1 MMWGLRDLKGEEK
14 RSRRL
19 RLKLLLLVV
28 MAGTLLV
35 LGGCNISQRLQ
46 TLKGSKA
53 EIQPG
58 ELPEMA
64 EDLGSEQALQEMTKV
79 VLYFRDAGGRWLVP
93 ESQEIPK
100 VTGIARAALEALCRG
115 PVSKE
120 LRASLPAGTE
130 VRGVN
135 VKPDGTC
142 VVDLSREVTKIPGQD
157 PKAEALAV
165 AAIVN
170 TLTEFPTVKRV
181 QILVEGQARET
192 LAGHIPIDVPLLR
205 NMTYVK
211 E

>member
-1 MMWGLRDLKGEEK
+1 MMWNFNRLLEEE
-14 RSRRL
+14 RRGRLLRL
-19 RLKLLLLVV
+19 RFLALVV
-28 MAGTLLV
+28 MVVTLLA
-35 LGGCNISQRLQ
+35 LGGCSLSERLQ
-46 TLKGSKA
+46 SLKGSKT
-53 EIQPG
+53 QVQSG

-64 EDLGSEQALQEMTKV
+64 DELDSTQSLQEMTRV
-79 VLYFRDAGGRWLVP
+79 VLYFKDGEGRWLVP

-100 VTGIARAALEALCRG
+100 VTGIARAAVEALCRG
-115 PVSKE
+115 PVSKD
-120 LRASLPAGTE
+120 LKASLPAGTE

-135 VKPDGTC
+135 VKQDGTC
-142 VVDLSREVTKIPGQD
+142 VVDLNQAVTRIPGQD

-165 AAIVN
+165 AALVN

-181 QILVEGQARET
+181 QIMIEGQTRAT

>member
-1 MMWGLRDLKGEEK
+1 MWDLKRLMEED
-14 RSRRL
+14 RRRRRL
-19 RLKLLLLVV
+19 RLQLLVLVV
-28 MAGTLLV
+28 MAGALLV

-53 EIQPG
+53 QVQPG
-58 ELPEMA
+58 ELPETVD
-64 EDLGSEQALQEMTKV
+64 ELGSDQALQEMTKV
-79 VLYFRDAGGRWLVP
+79 VLYFEDAGGRWLVP

-115 PVSKE
+115 PVSKD
-120 LRASLPAGTE
+120 LRSSLPAGTQ

-142 VVDLSREVTKIPGQD
+142 VVDLSREVTRIPDQE

-181 QILVEGQARET
+181 QILVEGQTRET